1 MDGSSKMVDELM
13 ESIEP
18 FDFSEAVPFQTAYL
32 AGYMADKYD
41 VDAEESVERAN
52 ERVKRATEEAFAAKD
67 KMVFDRTCGFFMVP
81 GGLWGWK
88 NSRWGSE

>member
-52 ERVKRATEEAFAAKD
+52 ERVKRSTEEAFAAKD
-67 KMVFDRTCGFFMVP
+67 KMVFDRTCGFMVP